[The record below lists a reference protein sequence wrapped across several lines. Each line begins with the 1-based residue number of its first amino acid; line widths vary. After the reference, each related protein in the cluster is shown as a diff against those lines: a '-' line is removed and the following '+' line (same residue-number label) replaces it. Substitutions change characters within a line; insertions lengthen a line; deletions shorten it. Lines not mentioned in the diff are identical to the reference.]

1 MSRTRADALALI
13 LPFAAVIG
21 ATCAFQV
28 GAALAKGLFP
38 AVGAQGAAAL
48 RLVLGATMLILV
60 LRPWRNWPG
69 SKALPPMIGLG
80 LATAGAILFFY
91 LAIGRLPQGV
101 AIALQFLGPLGVAIA
116 HSRRA
121 GDLVWAAL
129 AAAGVWGLV
138 GHDIAADGP
147 TRLDL
152 LGVGFAL
159 AAAASWAAY
168 IVWGQAA
175 SRTFGHATPAV
186 AVGIA
191 TLVVMPVGVQ
201 HAGLAALLD
210 PRLLPLALAVAL
222 ISTAI
227 PFSLEMYALP
237 RMPARTFA
245 VLTSLEPA
253 FGALAGLLLLH
264 ERLAPPQLLGVLAV
278 MAAAAGAAW
287 SSKPPAAGEG
297 SADTADIPPI

>member
-1 MSRTRADALALI
+1 MDAARTRRNALVAA
-13 LPFAAVIG
+13 LPFAAVVG

-28 GAALAKGLFP
+28 GASLAKGLFP
-38 AVGAQGAAAL
+38 AVGPQGASAL
-48 RLVLGATMLILV
+48 RLILGAAMLFAV
-60 LRPWRNWPG
+60 LRPWRNWPRP
-69 SKALPPMIGLG
+69 APLLPMLGLG

-116 HSRRA
+116 GSRRA
-121 GDLVWAAL
+121 SDLVWTAL

-138 GHDIAADGP
+138 GRDLMSDGP
-147 TRLDL
+147 GRLDL
-152 LGVGFAL
+152 VGVGFAL

-175 SRTFGHATPAV
+175 SRAFKGATPAL

-191 TLVVMPVGVQ
+191 TVVVVPVGVH
-201 HAGLAALLD
+201 HAGLPALLQ
-210 PRLLPLALAVAL
+210 PGLIPLALLVAL
-222 ISTAI
+222 VSTAI

-253 FGALAGLLLLH
+253 FGALAGLFLLH
-264 ERLAPPQLLGVLAV
+264 ERLAPAQLAGVCAV

-287 SSKPPAAGEG
+287 SSKPRAPEDLA
-297 SADTADIPPI
+297 SDIPPT